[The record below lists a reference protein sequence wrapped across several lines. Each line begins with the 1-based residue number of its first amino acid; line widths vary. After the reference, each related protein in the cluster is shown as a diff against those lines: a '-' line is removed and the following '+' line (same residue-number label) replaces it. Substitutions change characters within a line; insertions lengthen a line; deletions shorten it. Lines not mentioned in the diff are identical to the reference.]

1 MPERFAYCIVK
12 RRYINT
18 LPFLFPFYMGGVRAM
33 MVKASVE
40 GLGFKVRVKVIGLRL
55 KCRP

>member
-1 MPERFAYCIVK
+1 
-12 RRYINT
+12 
-18 LPFLFPFYMGGVRAM
+18 MGGVRVM